1 MKKVDKGYKK
11 VDRGYKKVDKGYK
24 KSWSLIDQPH
34 RSAALMQHEID
45 LHNKI
50 LASFQLFYQSITIYG
65 VLIWT
70 YLGVFVC
77 VELDGTM
84 FGAKG

>member
-34 RSAALMQHEID
+34 RSAASMQHEID

-50 LASFQLFYQSITIYG
+50 LASFQLFYQ
-65 VLIWT
+65 
-70 YLGVFVC
+70 
-77 VELDGTM
+77 
-84 FGAKG
+84 